1 MVYFPDTGNP
11 ATADTTTAAAVWI
24 ERIDSEYREMPGLR
38 LTLAQAARLWGLQ
51 APQCRALLGALV
63 EPSGHVVPPTRPI
76 VGANAT
82 ITRTGALGTAASCG
96 AVFRCRQTS
105 MTTRSRFC
113 RRRTPW

>member
-51 APQCRALLGALV
+51 ALQCRALLGALV
-63 EPSGHVVPPTRPI
+63 ERGRLLETPDGLYCVVGDLRRARRGT
-76 VGANAT
+76 VGRA
-82 ITRTGALGTAASCG
+82 RAS
-96 AVFRCRQTS
+96 
-105 MTTRSRFC
+105 
-113 RRRTPW
+113 